1 MKVRLEPYEFSEGL
15 AETYEN
21 AARKA
26 GLEVDDKSQYD
37 CRFICVAENIQDTWI
52 QYYDGL
58 IRKRNPYISDE
69 DIKLNVSAILLM
81 SGAKVEKDLDENEV
95 RLEDGFLVRN

>member
-1 MKVRLEPYEFSEGL
+1 MKVRLEPTEFSGGL

-21 AARKA
+21 AARKV

-37 CRFICVAENIQDTWI
+37 CRHICVAENIQDMWI
-52 QYYDGL
+52 QYYSDWLRG
-58 IRKRNPYISDE
+58 RNPHISDV
-69 DIKLNVSAILLM
+69 DIKLNVAALLLM

-95 RLEDGFLVRN
+95 RLEAGFLVKN